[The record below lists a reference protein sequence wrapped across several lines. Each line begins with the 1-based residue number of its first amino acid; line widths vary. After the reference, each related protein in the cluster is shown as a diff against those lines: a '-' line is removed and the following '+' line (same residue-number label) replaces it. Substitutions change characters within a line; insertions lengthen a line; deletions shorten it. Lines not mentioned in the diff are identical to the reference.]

1 MPSPTRAENMKSK
14 ACRLE
19 ITRSHSCTRNWAS
32 RTRKSRWRP
41 KKLKPCTR
49 ALRLAAS
56 KPGSGNAAM
65 FCSLPYDAGLIKSPV
80 RSSGPGQPARPA
92 RFKCGDFLIPAD
104 PMGNSLKAIPA
115 TYNRAHHAFAIFT
128 ACAALIVITAGALVT
143 SNDAGLSVPDWP
155 TSFGY
160 LVKVPHFVGGV
171 RYEWSHRMVAGT
183 LVTLT
188 LAIAMWTLLVERRR
202 WLRWLAVGA
211 FCTVIAQAILGG
223 LTVLFFQP
231 PAVSTAHATVA
242 QTFFC
247 IAVAIALFTGRR
259 WVEEQP
265 RVDFDSRRPSLITL
279 TLLSIFVLYL
289 QLVLGGM
296 FRHHGMSWWPH
307 VVNAVIVSFV
317 LAWTAIRAIS
327 VYSHIEAVR
336 RPAIVMISLLIT
348 QLCLGFAAFL
358 TRVAWGRDAVQPELP
373 MVASTVAHVA
383 VGALL
388 LATAVILSIQVWRH
402 VPVAF
407 EERVP
412 QAQEDA
418 SAA

>member
-1 MPSPTRAENMKSK
+1 M
-14 ACRLE
+14 
-19 ITRSHSCTRNWAS
+19 
-32 RTRKSRWRP
+32 
-41 KKLKPCTR
+41 
-49 ALRLAAS
+49 
-56 KPGSGNAAM
+56 
-65 FCSLPYDAGLIKSPV
+65 
-80 RSSGPGQPARPA
+80 
-92 RFKCGDFLIPAD
+92 
-104 PMGNSLKAIPA
+104 
-115 TYNRAHHAFAIFT
+115 
-128 ACAALIVITAGALVT
+128 VITAGALVT

-171 RYEWSHRMVAGT
+171 RYEWSHRMLAGT

-188 LAIAMWTLLVERRR
+188 LAIALSTWLVEQRR
-202 WLRWLAVGA
+202 WMRWLAVGA
-211 FCTVIAQAILGG
+211 FCTIIAQAILGG
-223 LTVLFFQP
+223 LTVLLFQP

-247 IAVAIALFTGRR
+247 IAVAIALFTGRK
-259 WVEEQP
+259 WIAEQP
-265 RVDFDSRRPSLITL
+265 QVEFDSRRPSLITL
-279 TLLSIFVLYL
+279 TLLSIFVLYV

-307 VVNAVIVSFV
+307 VLNAAIVSFV

-327 VYSHIEAVR
+327 AYSHIEAVR
-336 RPAIVMISLLIT
+336 RPAIIMISLLIT
-348 QLCLGFAAFL
+348 QLCLGFTAFL
-358 TRVAWGRDAVQPELP
+358 TRVAWGRNTVQPELP

-388 LATAVILSIQVWRH
+388 LATTVVLAIQVWRR

-412 QAQEDA
+412 QARADA
-418 SAA
+418 SVA

>member
-1 MPSPTRAENMKSK
+1 M
-14 ACRLE
+14 
-19 ITRSHSCTRNWAS
+19 
-32 RTRKSRWRP
+32 
-41 KKLKPCTR
+41 
-49 ALRLAAS
+49 
-56 KPGSGNAAM
+56 
-65 FCSLPYDAGLIKSPV
+65 
-80 RSSGPGQPARPA
+80 
-92 RFKCGDFLIPAD
+92 
-104 PMGNSLKAIPA
+104 
-115 TYNRAHHAFAIFT
+115 FT
-128 ACAALIVITAGALVT
+128 ACAAFVVITAGALVT

-160 LVKVPHFVGGV
+160 LVKVPHFVGGI

-188 LAIAMWTLLVERRR
+188 LTIAIWTLLVERRR
-202 WLRWLAVGA
+202 WLRWLAVAA

-247 IAVAIALFTGRR
+247 IAVAIALFTGRK

-265 RVDFDSRRPSLITL
+265 RVEFDQRRPSLSTL
-279 TLLSIFVLYL
+279 ALLSIFVMYV
-289 QLVLGGM
+289 QLILGGM

-307 VVNAVIVSFV
+307 VVNAVIVAFV
-317 LAWTAIRAIS
+317 LAWTAIRALS
-327 VYSHIEAVR
+327 VYSQIEAIR
-336 RPAIVMISLLIT
+336 RPAIMMLSLLIA
-348 QLCLGFAAFL
+348 QLCLGFTAFL
-358 TRVAWGRDAVQPELP
+358 TRVAWGKDAVQPELP
-373 MVASTVAHVA
+373 MVAATVAHVA

-388 LATAVILSIQVWRH
+388 LATTVVLAIQVWRH

-407 EERVP
+407 AEPIP
-412 QAQEDA
+412 QGQRDA